1 MYYKLSMIEK
11 ILSNFVFFLENMNFT
26 LAWQCCL
33 PWAWIW
39 YWTLMRLHSSPPR
52 QNYRICHC
60 MHSFVVYVLVT
71 KIPNKWGKIHTYAL
85 FSKIVGS
92 AILLPRQLMHLNPPQ
107 EFHMV
112 YKEVCNGWVAC
123 SLLKL
128 DGGWQATPSITKFL
142 ISKVLETL
150 RPWIYLFLSNL
161 SSEKYLDILQS
172 GFLYHKSAI

>member
-142 ISKVLETL
+142 NGVHILTKKWFAKVFYE
-150 RPWIYLFLSNL
+150 
-161 SSEKYLDILQS
+161 
-172 GFLYHKSAI
+172 AI